1 MNDAVASYLD
11 DLAELEEHVAA
22 RFGDDIVSSQ
32 VAYQELTV
40 TVPCSRIIEVL
51 IFLRDDSMCRFSQL
65 IELAGVDYPE
75 RRKRFDI
82 AYHLLSITNNARIRI
97 KIQANETDAVPS
109 VTSVYPNADW
119 YEREAFDMYGIVF
132 EGHPDM
138 RRLLTDYGFEGHPLR
153 KDFPLTGYTEVRW
166 DDEQQ
171 RVVHEPVKLTQE
183 YRDFDYL
190 SPWEGS
196 DYILPGD
203 EKAEEKAS

>member
-1 MNDAVASYLD
+1 MNDAAASYLD
-11 DLAELEEHVAA
+11 DLTELQDHIAGQ
-22 RFGDDIVSSQ
+22 FGDDIVSSQ
-32 VAYQELTV
+32 IAYQELTV
-40 TVPCSRIIEVL
+40 TVPCSRIIAVL
-51 IFLRDDSMCRFSQL
+51 TFLRDDTMCQFSQL

-75 RRKRFDI
+75 RRKRFDV
-82 AYHLLSITNNARIRI
+82 AYHLLSISNNMRIRV
-97 KIQANETDAVPS
+97 KIQVAENDAVPS
-109 VTSVYPNADW
+109 VTEVFPNADW
-119 YEREAFDMYGIVF
+119 YEREAFDMYGVVF
-132 EGHPDM
+132 DGHPDM

-196 DYILPGD
+196 DYVLPGD
-203 EKAEEKAS
+203 EKADEKAS

>member
-1 MNDAVASYLD
+1 MNDTAASYLD
-11 DLAELEEHVAA
+11 DLNELQDHIAGQ
-22 RFGDDIVSSQ
+22 FGDDIVSSQ

-40 TVPCSRIIEVL
+40 TVPCSRIIDVL
-51 IFLRDDSMCRFSQL
+51 RFLRDDSMCQFSQL

-75 RRKRFDI
+75 RRKRFDV
-82 AYHLLSITNNARIRI
+82 AYHLLSITNNVRIRV

-109 VTSVYPNADW
+109 VCEVYPNADW

-190 SPWEGS
+190 SPWDGS
-196 DYILPGD
+196 DYVLPGD
-203 EKAEEKAS
+203 EKADEKAG

>member
-1 MNDAVASYLD
+1 MSDADVSYLD
-11 DLAELEEHVAA
+11 DLTELEEHIGGQ
-22 RFGDDIVSSQ
+22 FGEDIVASQ

-40 TVPCSRIIEVL
+40 TVPCSRIIDVL
-51 IFLRDDSMCRFSQL
+51 TFLRDDSMCRFSQL

-75 RRKRFDI
+75 RRKRFDVV
-82 AYHLLSITNNARIRI
+82 YHLLSITNNARVRI

-196 DYILPGD
+196 DYVLPGD
-203 EKAEEKAS
+203 EKAE

>member
-1 MNDAVASYLD
+1 MNDAAASYLD
-11 DLAELEEHVAA
+11 DLTELQEHIAGQ
-22 RFGDDIVSSQ
+22 FGDDIVSSQ
-32 VAYQELTV
+32 IAYQELTV
-40 TVPCSRIIEVL
+40 TVPCSRIIAVL
-51 IFLRDDSMCRFSQL
+51 TFLRDDTMCQFSQL

-75 RRKRFDI
+75 RRKRFDV
-82 AYHLLSITNNARIRI
+82 AYHLLSISNNMRIRV
-97 KIQANETDAVPS
+97 KIQVAENDAVPS
-109 VTSVYPNADW
+109 VTEVFPNADW
-119 YEREAFDMYGIVF
+119 YEREAFDMYGVVF
-132 EGHPDM
+132 DGHPDM

-196 DYILPGD
+196 DYVLPGD
-203 EKAEEKAS
+203 EKADER